1 MLAVRDL
8 RTLCEFVHF
17 PIQAGSNRILKK
29 MHRIYTVEEYLE
41 KVEMLRSLVPHVALG
56 TDIIVGFP
64 TETEDEFMQTYD
76 IIKKLQFSVA
86 FFFSYSA
93 RKGTPAMR
101 WKDDIPEDVKQDR
114 LQRLLDL
121 QEGINATQRQEILDQ
136 VVEVLVEKN
145 NFRDDSLL
153 KGRTRCW
160 KNVLFPGNNS
170 LI

>member
-1 MLAVRDL
+1 
-8 RTLCEFVHF
+8 
-17 PIQAGSNRILKK
+17 
-29 MHRIYTVEEYLE
+29 
-41 KVEMLRSLVPHVALG
+41 
-56 TDIIVGFP
+56 
-64 TETEDEFMQTYD
+64 MQTYE

-121 QEGINATQRQEILDQ
+121 QEGINASQRQDILDQ

-145 NFRDDSLL
+145 NFRYAF
-153 KGRTRCW
+153 
-160 KNVLFPGNNS
+160 KNT
-170 LI
+170 